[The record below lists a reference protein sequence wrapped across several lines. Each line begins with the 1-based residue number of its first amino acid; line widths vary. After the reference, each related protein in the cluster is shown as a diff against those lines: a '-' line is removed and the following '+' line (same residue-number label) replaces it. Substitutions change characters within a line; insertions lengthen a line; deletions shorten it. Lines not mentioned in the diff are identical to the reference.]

1 MQTDSCV
8 LNFKRWP
15 IVTAASERKRAQRQ
29 RDKEL
34 GITELTLRLDTAE
47 MTMLLE
53 GCEQRRIARGPYE
66 RAEYLIGLLRQ
77 DNKLLH
83 KQLDELKKSS
93 CKRCGDT
100 LPGDK
105 AGCCLQGDTEC
116 WQTQGYKKLMLD
128 TL

>member
-1 MQTDSCV
+1 MT
-8 LNFKRWP
+8 
-15 IVTAASERKRAQRQ
+15 TASERKRAQRL
-29 RDKEL
+29 RDKKL
-34 GITELTLRLDTAE
+34 GITELTLRIDTAE
-47 MTMLLE
+47 MAMLLD

-83 KQLDELKKSS
+83 KQLAELKKDS

-100 LPGDK
+100 LPGDRD
-105 AGCCLQGDTEC
+105 GCCFQGDTAC
-116 WQTQGYKKLMLD
+116 WQTLGYKKLMLD

>member
-1 MQTDSCV
+1 MY
-8 LNFKRWP
+8 
-15 IVTAASERKRAQRQ
+15 VTTASNRKRAQRL

-47 MTMLLE
+47 MAMLWE
-53 GCEQRRIARGPYE
+53 GCEQRRIARQPYE

-83 KQLDELKKSS
+83 KQREELKKGS
-93 CKRCGDT
+93 CKRCSDT

-105 AGCCLQGDTEC
+105 AGCCLQDDAEC
-116 WQTQGYKKLMLD
+116 WQTQGYSRLMLT

>member
-1 MQTDSCV
+1 MT
-8 LNFKRWP
+8 
-15 IVTAASERKRAQRQ
+15 TASERKRAQRL

-34 GITELTLRLDTAE
+34 GITELVLRIDAAE
-47 MTMLLE
+47 MAMLSE

-77 DNKLLH
+77 DNKLLR

-116 WQTQGYKKLMLD
+116 WQTLGYRRLMLD
-128 TL
+128 TI